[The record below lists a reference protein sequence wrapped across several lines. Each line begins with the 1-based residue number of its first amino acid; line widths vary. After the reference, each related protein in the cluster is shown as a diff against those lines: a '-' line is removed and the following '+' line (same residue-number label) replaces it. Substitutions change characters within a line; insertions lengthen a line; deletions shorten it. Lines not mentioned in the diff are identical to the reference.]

1 MVAQMKTRVQTIHTT
16 RYLWLGIVGLLV
28 LFAVLLLRPGGIGGT
43 GIGDGEGNGGIGGTG
58 IGVGIGTG
66 FVGRIDRFGS
76 IWVNGAEIFYDE
88 DIHVNF
94 NGRVGVPSDLKIGH
108 VVQLIAKP
116 DNEGVLHATSLD
128 VRYEVIG
135 EVKALNQ
142 NTATIF
148 TDTVEFSRLSAE
160 GAAHLA
166 LGDKVAVS
174 GFRRGDGVIM
184 ASQIDMIT
192 DDRPS
197 QKLEA
202 TQSFAQQMADK
213 QVGNLSLS
221 GYMRPET
228 NGYSLYGYQIETL
241 PDTVLPS
248 DFVTVAAKINT
259 DTIKEMTISKTVVPI
274 QDAPPETAP
283 DKKMQ
288 PRTPPQEVPTP
299 VPAPQQKRLEG
310 PNKMPPIKPQPISK
324 DIPKIEKPVRPD
336 LLIVPSIRPNIQGRD
351 IQGPNIQ
358 GRDIGQQ
365 EDAPTPR
372 PLDEPQN
379 QLPASQLP
387 EDQVPQQREM
397 EEISARDKAPD
408 EEVVDQVS
416 DTKEREPSPDEP
428 DMAEPGLIE
437 PDITEQAEET
447 RIETVEELPAETP
460 AEPPAEIP
468 EEIDAPEREVVSPER
483 DVRPETLTRPER
495 VERPD
500 RPERPERV
508 ERPARPERPERPER
522 PDRPR

>member
-135 EVKALNQ
+135 EVKTLNQ

-174 GFRRGDGVIM
+174 GFRRGDGIIT

-221 GYMRPET
+221 GYMRTET
-228 NGYSLYGYQIETL
+228 DGYSLYGYQIETL
-241 PDTVLPS
+241 PETVLPS
-248 DFVTVAAKINT
+248 DFVTITAKTGTAKINT
-259 DTIKEMTISKTVVPI
+259 NTIKEMTISKTIVPI

-288 PRTPPQEVPTP
+288 PRTAPQELPTP
-299 VPAPQQKRLEG
+299 VPAPQQKRLES
-310 PNKMPPIKPQPISK
+310 PNKTPPLRPQPISK

-336 LLIVPSIRPNIQGRD
+336 LLIVPTIR
-351 IQGPNIQ
+351 PNIQ

-372 PLDEPQN
+372 SLDEPQN
-379 QLPASQLP
+379 QLPKSQLP
-387 EDQVPQQREM
+387 EDQVPEGQLPQQREM
-397 EEISARDKAPD
+397 DEISVRDKAPD

-416 DTKEREPSPDEP
+416 DTKEREPLPDEP
-428 DMAEPGLIE
+428 NMAEPGLIE

-447 RIETVEELPAETP
+447 RIETAEETPAETP
-460 AEPPAEIP
+460 AETP

-495 VERPD
+495 VERPE

-508 ERPARPERPERPER
+508 ERPARPERPERP
-522 PDRPR
+522 DRPR